1 MANVTF
7 DYNKLRGRIVEK
19 FGTQTAFAE
28 AMGMSN
34 GSVSGKLAS
43 KSYFSADEIVKAC
56 ELLEI
61 QTNEVSAYFFT
72 REVEKTQLR
81 KED

>member
-1 MANVTF
+1 MENVVF

-19 FGTQTAFAE
+19 FGTQGAFAE

-34 GSVSGKLAS
+34 GSLSMKLAS

-61 QTNEVSAYFFT
+61 TSGEVSAYFFT
-72 REVEKTQLR
+72 REV
-81 KED
+81 

>member
-1 MANVTF
+1 MEIVVF

-19 FGTQTAFAE
+19 FGTQSAFAE
-28 AMGMSN
+28 AMSMSN
-34 GSVSGKLAS
+34 GTLSMKLAS

-61 QTNEVSAYFFT
+61 TSGEVSAYFFT
-72 REVEKTQLR
+72 REV
-81 KED
+81 

>member
-1 MANVTF
+1 MENVVF

-19 FGTQTAFAE
+19 FGTQSAFAE

-34 GSVSGKLAS
+34 GTLSMKLAS

-61 QTNEVSAYFFT
+61 TSGEVSAYFFT
-72 REVEKTQLR
+72 REV
-81 KED
+81 